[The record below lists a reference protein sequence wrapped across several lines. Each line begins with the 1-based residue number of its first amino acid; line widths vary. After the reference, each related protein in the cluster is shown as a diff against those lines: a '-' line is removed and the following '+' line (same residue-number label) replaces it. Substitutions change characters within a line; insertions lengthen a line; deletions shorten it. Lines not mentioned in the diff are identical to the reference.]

1 MDDDLADAPTYE
13 SPALSAGKVAYL
25 SAGLDAVQGWLIP
38 STALYLAGLE
48 QAQRGVVAGGLCE
61 IGVHRG
67 KSFLAM
73 AIDAPADDA
82 AVAIDVFDLQHLNE
96 DGTSSRALEDFRDNL
111 RAWGLDDRVE
121 VVQGSSLELE
131 ADGFLE
137 AGPRFRLFSV
147 DGGHGADYV
156 LNDLRIAE
164 ATLSP
169 GGVVAADDVFNIHW
183 LGVCTGVFRYFHSG
197 GTLVPFALIPNKLL
211 LTDPASVE
219 ANRERLRE
227 LFAAGLTKTDVPMLD
242 GVIDVYGDVPW
253 QLVDH
258 DGHRAELQRDPDT
271 VDAVRAELTGA
282 QLELAKVRTRLR
294 EVQDDKRTL
303 QRRLR
308 RLREAAQSAPAPSP
322 ADPRDAGAGRLRRT
336 ARALLRPGR

>member
-1 MDDDLADAPTYE
+1 MDDDLTDAPTYE
-13 SPALSAGKVAYL
+13 SPAMSPGKVAYL
-25 SAGLDAVQGWLIP
+25 SSGLDDVQGWLVP

-48 QAQRGVVAGGLCE
+48 QAQRGEVAGGICE

-111 RAWGLDDRVE
+111 RTWGLDERVE

-164 ATLSP
+164 ATLAP

-183 LGVCTGVFRYFHSG
+183 LGVCTGTFRYFHSG

-211 LTDPASVE
+211 LTDAASVE
-219 ANRERLRE
+219 ANRDRMRGM
-227 LFAAGLTKTDVPMLD
+227 FAAGLTKADVPMLD

-258 DGHRAELQRDPDT
+258 ADHRAPLQRDPDT
-271 VDAVRAELTGA
+271 VDAVRAELTAA
-282 QLELAKVRTRLR
+282 QLELTRLRTRLR

-303 QRRLR
+303 QRRVR
-308 RLREAAQSAPAPSP
+308 RLREAQQTHEAQSEQPAQAS
-322 ADPRDAGAGRLRRT
+322 GRLRR
-336 ARALLRPGR
+336 AAGALRRGPR

>member
-1 MDDDLADAPTYE
+1 MDDVLMDEAAYE
-13 SPALSAGKVAYL
+13 SPVLSPGKLAYL
-25 SAGLDAVQGWLIP
+25 SSGLDAVQGWLVP

-48 QAQRGVVAGGLCE
+48 RAQRGEVAGGLCE

-73 AIDAPADDA
+73 AIDAPADDP

-96 DGTSSRALEDFRDNL
+96 DGTSTRALENFRDNL
-111 RAWGLDDRVE
+111 RAWGLDERVE
-121 VVQGSSLELE
+121 IVQGSSLELE
-131 ADGFLE
+131 VDGFLE

-156 LNDLRIAE
+156 LNDLRLAE
-164 ATLSP
+164 ATLAP

-183 LGVCTGVFRYFHSG
+183 LGVCTGVFRYFDQG

-211 LTDPASVE
+211 LTDPASVD
-219 ANRERLRE
+219 ANRDRLRG

-242 GVIDVYGDVPW
+242 GVIDVYGDVAW
-253 QLVDH
+253 ELVD
-258 DGHRAELQRDPDT
+258 DTGTRAQLQRDPDT

-282 QLELAKVRTRLR
+282 NLELARLRTRLR
-294 EVQDDKRTL
+294 ELQDDKRTL
-303 QRRLR
+303 QRRVR
-308 RLREAAQSAPAPSP
+308 RLREAAPTAQPAQP
-322 ADPRDAGAGRLRRT
+322 DAGPPSGGLRRK
-336 ARALLRPGR
+336 ARALLRGAR

>member
-1 MDDDLADAPTYE
+1 MDDDLTDAPTYE
-13 SPALSAGKVAYL
+13 SPALSSGKVAYL
-25 SAGLDAVQGWLIP
+25 STGLDAVQGWLVP

-48 QAQRGVVAGGLCE
+48 QAQRGAVAGGLCE

-73 AIDAPADDA
+73 AIDAPEGDP

-96 DGTSSRALEDFRDNL
+96 DGTSTRALEDFRDNL
-111 RAWGLDDRVE
+111 RTWGLDGRVE
-121 VVQGSSLELE
+121 IVQGSSLELE
-131 ADGFLE
+131 ADGFLAE
-137 AGPRFRLFSV
+137 GPRFRLFSV

-156 LNDLRIAE
+156 LNDLRVAE
-164 ATLSP
+164 ATLAP

-197 GTLVPFALIPNKLL
+197 GALVPFALIPNKLL
-211 LTDPASVE
+211 LTDPGSVE
-219 ANRERLRE
+219 ANRERMRG

-253 QLVDH
+253 QLVDDAGNH
-258 DGHRAELQRDPDT
+258 AALQRPDDS
-271 VDAVRAELTGA
+271 VDTVRAELTGA
-282 QLELAKVRTRLR
+282 QLELARLRTRLR

-303 QRRLR
+303 QRRVR
-308 RLREAAQSAPAPSP
+308 RLREAAPATTPPAEPSP
-322 ADPRDAGAGRLRRT
+322 GGLRQK

>member
-1 MDDDLADAPTYE
+1 MDDVLTDEAAYE
-13 SPALSAGKVAYL
+13 SPVLSPGKLAYL
-25 SAGLDAVQGWLIP
+25 SSGLDAVQGWLVP

-48 QAQRGVVAGGLCE
+48 QAQRGTVAGGLCE

-73 AIDAPADDA
+73 AIDAPAADP

-96 DGTSSRALEDFRDNL
+96 DGTSTRALEDFRDNL
-111 RAWGLDDRVE
+111 RSWGLDDRVE
-121 VVQGSSLELE
+121 IVQGSSLELE
-131 ADGFLE
+131 ADGFLD

-156 LNDLRIAE
+156 LNDLRLAE
-164 ATLSP
+164 ATLAP

-183 LGVCTGVFRYFHSG
+183 LGVCTGVFRYFHQG

-211 LTDPASVE
+211 LTDPAHVE
-219 ANRERLRE
+219 ANRDRLSG

-253 QLVDH
+253 ELVD
-258 DGHRAELQRDPDT
+258 DTGTRARLQRDPDT

-282 QLELAKVRTRLR
+282 NLELARLRTRLR
-294 EVQDDKRTL
+294 ELQDDKRTL
-303 QRRLR
+303 QRRVR
-308 RLREAAQSAPAPSP
+308 RLREAAPAPAPAEP
-322 ADPRDAGAGRLRRT
+322 ASGGLRSK
-336 ARALLRPGR
+336 ARALLRGSR

>member
-1 MDDDLADAPTYE
+1 MDDEMSYQ
-13 SPALSAGKVAYL
+13 SPALSPAKTAYL
-25 SAGLDAVQGWLIP
+25 ATGLDAVQGWLVP

-48 QAQRGVVAGGLCE
+48 QAQRGAVAGGLCE

-73 AIDAPADDA
+73 AIDAPAGDA

-131 ADGFLE
+131 ADGFLD

-164 ATLSP
+164 ATLAP

-183 LGVCTGVFRYFHSG
+183 LGVCTGVFRYFQSG

-211 LTDPASVE
+211 LTDPGSVE
-219 ANRERLRE
+219 TNRERMRA

-253 QLVDH
+253 EVVD
-258 DGHRAELQRDPDT
+258 DTGHRAPLQRPDDSI
-271 VDAVRAELTGA
+271 DAVRAELTGA
-282 QLELAKVRTRLR
+282 QLELARLRTKLR

-308 RLREAAQSAPAPSP
+308 RLREAAPPATTSEPAEPSS
-322 ADPRDAGAGRLRRT
+322 GGLRRK
-336 ARALLRPGR
+336 ARDLLRGER

>member
-1 MDDDLADAPTYE
+1 MDDDPTDAPTYE
-13 SPALSAGKVAYL
+13 SPALSADKLAYL
-25 SAGLDAVQGWLIP
+25 SSGLDAVQGWLVP

-48 QAQRGVVAGGLCE
+48 QAQRGAVPGGLCE

-73 AIDAPADDA
+73 AIDAPAGDP

-96 DGTSSRALEDFRDNL
+96 DGTSSKALDDFRDNL

-121 VVQGSSLELE
+121 IVQGSSLELE

-164 ATLSP
+164 ATLAP

-211 LTDPASVE
+211 LTDPASVD
-219 ANRERLRE
+219 ANRDRMRK

-253 QLVDH
+253 ELVD
-258 DGHRAELQRDPDT
+258 DAGNQASLQRPDDS

-282 QLELAKVRTRLR
+282 QLELARLRTRLR

-303 QRRLR
+303 QRRVR
-308 RLREAAQSAPAPSP
+308 RLREAGEATPTPAPG
-322 ADPRDAGAGRLRRT
+322 DPGSGRLRRT